1 MRLLG
6 ALLFIAQITSI
17 DAIMSMD
24 DNGPMAT
31 FDDITIRRAEL
42 ADAYLAALKA
52 QPGRPIALFA
62 PRRVGKTHFLDG
74 DLTPAATKAG
84 MLPVYADLWLNRKA
98 PLAAINHALEEAFD
112 DATVPNS
119 AAGKAAKTT
128 IKKVGILGNSMDFGE
143 APSRRPLPTDP
154 GLRFDSLITRL
165 ASASE
170 KAIVLMLDEV
180 QSLAQSTD
188 AEDVM
193 GTVRAVLQKHKKL
206 VFAVFTGSSQEE
218 LGAMMAVV
226 GAPMYQFAQLQT
238 FPNLGTDY
246 LELLAAHYREVHPSK
261 NLELGALERIFAH
274 LGWKPALM
282 KDLVKAMSADGITD
296 VDQGLKLYLADQRN
310 VAAWQGMFDRLLPL
324 EQAVAVLVAHGIAP
338 MAKTTIDAL
347 AKEPGLA
354 STQPKVRSAV
364 DRLRKGQVLAKPEH
378 GGSFH
383 LEDQLFADYL
393 AQKYFP
399 QYLLKVKP
407 TAALAAPS
415 ALKQIK

>member
-1 MRLLG
+1 
-6 ALLFIAQITSI
+6 
-17 DAIMSMD
+17 
-24 DNGPMAT
+24 
-31 FDDITIRRAEL
+31 
-42 ADAYLAALKA
+42 
-52 QPGRPIALFA
+52 
-62 PRRVGKTHFLDG
+62 
-74 DLTPAATKAG
+74 
-84 MLPVYADLWLNRKA
+84 
-98 PLAAINHALEEAFD
+98 
-112 DATVPNS
+112 
-119 AAGKAAKTT
+119 
-128 IKKVGILGNSMDFGE
+128 
-143 APSRRPLPTDP
+143 
-154 GLRFDSLITRL
+154 
-165 ASASE
+165 
-170 KAIVLMLDEV
+170 
-180 QSLAQSTD
+180 
-188 AEDVM
+188 
-193 GTVRAVLQKHKKL
+193 
-206 VFAVFTGSSQEE
+206 
-218 LGAMMAVV
+218 
-226 GAPMYQFAQLQT
+226 MYQFAQLQT